1 MRSIK
6 LMVFSLCWVSC
17 AAFANLD
24 IQHYKN
30 CTGSQLKALQ
40 ANSTL
45 FFLTIDAY
53 KNNQYNYAAILDVS
67 ETEMTQCFIVDQN
80 RNVILDT
87 IPSMISNSCSGQWDK
102 QSHTPVWMADIGGGK
117 DGVNYFHYLASE
129 QLKQLNKRDV
139 SEIQQIVG
147 SIDCQL
153 STYRKQDA
161 AELNDSAFFLY
172 QLGYDDASLRL
183 LNHVIKLDPNRTVA
197 YLNRADAYLALK
209 NIGQARKNYM
219 MYADQMKKLGLSNKV
234 PLRIKKYL

>member
-6 LMVFSLCWVSC
+6 LMVLSLCWVSS
-17 AAFANLD
+17 AAYADLG

-30 CTGSQLKALQ
+30 CTGSSLKALQ
-40 ANSTL
+40 ADSTL

-53 KNNQYNYAAILDVS
+53 KNNQYNYAAILDAS
-67 ETEMTQCFIVDQN
+67 ETEMTQCLIVDQN

-102 QSHTPVWMADIGGGK
+102 QSRTPVWMADIGGGK
-117 DGVNYFHYLASE
+117 DGVNYFPYLASE
-129 QLKQLNKRDV
+129 QLKQVNKSDV
-139 SEIQQIVG
+139 SGIKQIIK

-153 STYRKQDA
+153 STYKKQDA
-161 AELNDSAFFLY
+161 AELNDAAFFLY
-172 QLGYDDASLRL
+172 QLGYYDTSLRL
-183 LNHVIKLDPNRTVA
+183 LNYVIKLDPNRAVA

-209 NIGQARKNYM
+209 NIDQARKNYR

>member
-1 MRSIK
+1 MQSIK
-6 LMVFSLCWVSC
+6 LMVFSLCWVSSVVY
-17 AAFANLD
+17 ADLE

-30 CTGSQLKALQ
+30 CTGSPLKALQ
-40 ANSTL
+40 ADSTL

-53 KNNQYNYAAILDVS
+53 KNNQYNYAAILDAS
-67 ETEMTQCFIVDQN
+67 ETEMAQCLIVDQN
-80 RNVILDT
+80 RNVILDS

-117 DGVNYFHYLASE
+117 DGVNYFYYLASQ

-139 SEIQQIVG
+139 SEIKQIIAG
-147 SIDCQL
+147 MDCQL

-161 AELNDSAFFLY
+161 AELNDAAFFLY
-172 QLGYDDASLRL
+172 QLGYYDASLRL
-183 LNHVIKLDPNRTVA
+183 LNHVITLDPNRAVV

-209 NIGQARKNYM
+209 NIGQARKNYV

>member
-1 MRSIK
+1 MA
-6 LMVFSLCWVSC
+6 FSLCWVSSV
-17 AAFANLD
+17 AYADLE

-30 CTGSQLKALQ
+30 CTGSPLKALQ
-40 ANSTL
+40 ADSTL

-53 KNNQYNYAAILDVS
+53 KNNQYNYAAILDAS
-67 ETEMTQCFIVDQN
+67 ETEMTQCLIVDKN
-80 RNVILDT
+80 REVILDT
-87 IPSMISNSCSGQWDK
+87 IPSMISNSCGGQWDK
-102 QSHTPVWMADIGGGK
+102 HSHTPVWMADIGGGK
-117 DGVNYFHYLASE
+117 DGVNYFYYLASE

-139 SEIQQIVG
+139 SEIKQMIAG
-147 SIDCQL
+147 IDCQL

-172 QLGYDDASLRL
+172 QLGYDDASLKF